1 MPGERWT
8 IKETESLID
17 QVVGKKQLPE
27 LCIPG
32 KSDAA
37 INNQRRRLKETGQ
50 LDGVFH
56 RKNAETLDN
65 L

>member
-17 QVVGKKQLPE
+17 QVVGKKKLPE

-37 INNQRRRLKETGQ
+37 LQKRLT
-50 LDGVFH
+50 LA
-56 RKNAETLDN
+56 AEDWRLG
-65 L
+65 